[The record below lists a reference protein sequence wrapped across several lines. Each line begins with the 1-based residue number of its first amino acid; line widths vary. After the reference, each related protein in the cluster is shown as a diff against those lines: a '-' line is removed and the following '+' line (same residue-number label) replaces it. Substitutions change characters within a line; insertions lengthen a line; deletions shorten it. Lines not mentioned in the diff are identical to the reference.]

1 MYTSGWELIA
11 YIFAAIVGLV
21 LLFAQIKMF
30 SIDAKLSK
38 ILEIM
43 ERKKENKI
51 EGQKNLNLLDK
62 KEALIKKILE
72 PIINQRI
79 YGFPIL
85 DKTQCEVSPHL

>member
-1 MYTSGWELIA
+1 MMYTNGWELIA

-43 ERKKENKI
+43 EKKKENKI
-51 EGQKNLNLLDK
+51 EG
-62 KEALIKKILE
+62 
-72 PIINQRI
+72 
-79 YGFPIL
+79 
-85 DKTQCEVSPHL
+85 

>member
-43 ERKKENKI
+43 EKKKENKI
-51 EGQKNLNLLDK
+51 E
-62 KEALIKKILE
+62 A
-72 PIINQRI
+72 
-79 YGFPIL
+79 
-85 DKTQCEVSPHL
+85 